1 MWSIIKRLIYVN
13 YSAKQI
19 SPGKKKTESHVFKY
33 VVIDRHLT
41 HWLPGFFEHF
51 IGLQKLVIE
60 FDHKDN
66 NDDDNCNNSD

>member
-1 MWSIIKRLIYVN
+1 MLIIQRNKYHPARR
-13 YSAKQI
+13 KQKVK
-19 SPGKKKTESHVFKY
+19 SLSMSLSTGA
-33 VVIDRHLT
+33 LT

-66 NDDDNCNNSD
+66 NHDDNCNNSD

>member
-1 MWSIIKRLIYVN
+1 MLIIQRNKYHPGRR
-13 YSAKQI
+13 KQKVM
-19 SPGKKKTESHVFKY
+19 SLNMSLSTGT
-33 VVIDRHLT
+33 LT

-60 FDHKDN
+60 FDQKDN

>member
-1 MWSIIKRLIYVN
+1 MSLN
-13 YSAKQI
+13 MSL
-19 SPGKKKTESHVFKY
+19 STGT
-33 VVIDRHLT
+33 LT

-51 IGLQKLVIE
+51 SGLQKLVIE

>member
-1 MWSIIKRLIYVN
+1 MLIIQRNKYHPGRR
-13 YSAKQI
+13 KQKVM
-19 SPGKKKTESHVFKY
+19 SLNMSLSTGT
-33 VVIDRHLT
+33 LT

-66 NDDDNCNNSD
+66 NDDDNCNNRD

>member
-1 MWSIIKRLIYVN
+1 MLIIQRNKYHPGRR
-13 YSAKQI
+13 KQKVM
-19 SPGKKKTESHVFKY
+19 SLNMSLSTGT
-33 VVIDRHLT
+33 LT

-60 FDHKDN
+60 FVHKDN

>member
-1 MWSIIKRLIYVN
+1 MLIIQRDKYHPGRR
-13 YSAKQI
+13 KQKVM
-19 SPGKKKTESHVFKY
+19 SLNMSLSTGT
-33 VVIDRHLT
+33 LT